1 MRHKVTFSVVP
12 QRVVL
17 LALIVGMLVAC
28 TPAKPVEAPD
38 ETQSV
43 ILQLQWFPQ
52 AQFAGYYVAL
62 EKGWYAEEGL
72 DVMIRAGGPDI
83 SPATAVAGGNADFGT
98 YMLADLAAAVQQG
111 QPLLS
116 IAQIQQQNGLLL
128 LAFQSSGIDD
138 PTDFLGK
145 RVGVW
150 LGSWDAQFRA
160 LMTQQSI
167 TDNQYQLV
175 SQGFSMEAFLAGDL
189 DVASAMIYNEY
200 HVVLESGVAANDL
213 NIIDYADYGLD
224 FPGDTLFTTKDLVE
238 QNPDLCE
245 RMLRASLRGWEYA
258 VANPEE
264 AADIVLKFDVTG
276 TQTREHQ
283 LSMMREIALL
293 VKSSDIRPIGY
304 TDRADVLRVVDT
316 LQRYGVLVSPVQ
328 PEEVYTNMIWESATS
343 D

>member
-1 MRHKVTFSVVP
+1 MRHKVTF
-12 QRVVL
+12 RVAL
-17 LALIVGMLVAC
+17 LVLIVGMLVAC
-28 TPAKPVEAPD
+28 TPAKPVETPD

-72 DVMIRAGGPDI
+72 DVTIRAGGPDI
-83 SPATAVAGGNADFGT
+83 SPATAVAGGSADFGT
-98 YMLADLAAAVQQG
+98 YMLADLASAVQQG

-150 LGSWDAQFRA
+150 LGSWDSQFRA

-167 TDNQYQLV
+167 ADNQYQLI

-200 HVVLESGVAANDL
+200 HVVLESGVAANEL

-316 LQRYGVLVSPVQ
+316 LQRYGVLASPVQ
-328 PEEVYTNMIWESATS
+328 PEEVYTNTIWESATS